1 MVDLLALPPGAQNL
15 EAEERVEIS
24 TGILGYE
31 LEGLLGSIAGLLFGD
46 SGSLTLF
53 FLWMDL
59 FCSGSSI
66 LSSPR
71 WWFNPL
77 CIFVYTPS
85 IHSAIIR
92 VWKKKFFSVDSLFS
106 CSLS

>member
-53 FLWMDL
+53 FL
-59 FCSGSSI
+59 
-66 LSSPR
+66 
-71 WWFNPL
+71 
-77 CIFVYTPS
+77 
-85 IHSAIIR
+85 
-92 VWKKKFFSVDSLFS
+92 
-106 CSLS
+106 